1 MTYDFNEDLTEAE
14 REQADEISVINNI
27 AYRGYFYDSET
38 GFYYLRSRYY
48 DPETDKTYRLMQT
61 KNCISLISFQI

>member
-1 MTYDFNEDLTEAE
+1 MTYDYNEELESLGMLKALTVTTMN
-14 REQADEISVINNI
+14 SI